1 MAAGN
6 KDTKTL
12 LETQLSELTELLRD
26 QIIIQLGLA
35 GVAQRNIRQILG
47 VDITRVN
54 RILKEINKGRRQSA
68 KREAQR

>member
-1 MAAGN
+1 MATRT
-6 KDTKTL
+6 KDMQASH
-12 LETQLSELTELLRD
+12 EAQLNELTELFRD

-54 RILKEINKGRRQSA
+54 RILKEINKGRRQNA
-68 KREAQR
+68 KRET

>member
-1 MAAGN
+1 MTARIKN
-6 KDTKTL
+6 TTTS
-12 LETQLSELTELLRD
+12 LETQVNELTELLRH

-54 RILKEINKGRRQSA
+54 RILKEINKGRRQNA
-68 KREAQR
+68 KRET